1 MKITDW
7 INQLPKFFR
16 NFFFLFTMIFI
27 VWMIFFDANDLISQ
41 YKMSSQLN
49 DLENEREYYQ
59 QKIIEVKAEQDALLK
74 DKVKLEKFA
83 REHYLMKK
91 PTEDIYILV
100 EEK

>member
-1 MKITDW
+1 MKLTEW
-7 INQLPKFFR
+7 INRLPKLFR
-16 NFFFLFTMIFI
+16 NFFFLFFI
-27 VWMIFFDANDLISQ
+27 VFTVWMIFFDSNDLISQ
-41 YKMSSQLN
+41 YKMSSQLK

-59 QKIIEVKAEQDALLK
+59 QKIIEVQAERDALLK
-74 DKVKLEKFA
+74 DRVKLEKFA

>member
-1 MKITDW
+1 MKLMDW

>member
-1 MKITDW
+1 
-7 INQLPKFFR
+7 
-16 NFFFLFTMIFI
+16 
-27 VWMIFFDANDLISQ
+27 
-41 YKMSSQLN
+41 MSSQLK

-59 QKIIEVKAEQDALLK
+59 QKIIEVQAERDALLK
-74 DKVKLEKFA
+74 DRVKLEKFA